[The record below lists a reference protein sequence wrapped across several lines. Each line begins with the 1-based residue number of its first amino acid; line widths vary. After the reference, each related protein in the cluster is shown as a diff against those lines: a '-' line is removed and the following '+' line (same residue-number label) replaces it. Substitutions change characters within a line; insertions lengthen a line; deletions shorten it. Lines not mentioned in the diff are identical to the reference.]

1 MSCQVTLLPL
11 SLPAWLSTFPEEKDQ
26 CDREDRAEVPDSMSY
41 QLLALNLSRSQ
52 VSLLPGLWCEKIE
65 GGCHVPSA

>member
-26 CDREDRAEVPDSMSY
+26 CDREDRAEVPDLPASST
-41 QLLALNLSRSQ
+41 QP
-52 VSLLPGLWCEKIE
+52 VSKPG
-65 GGCHVPSA
+65 VAPSWPMV